1 MEKNRFD
8 RDKNVHEQF
17 LKMNSDIRY
26 ELMEIVKSVFLPWVK
41 DGYAIPVRHFMYDG
55 ICSSCYAL
63 FVKNEGDEIWI
74 TGCVKNKD
82 GHGSLS
88 YVTTPI
94 EDLDNYYLSKVIDE
108 ILLVHSSDPESVIP
122 IEQCRYPQAIYWACS

>member
-1 MEKNRFD
+1 MEKRIFD
-8 RDKNVHEQF
+8 GGKNVHEQF
-17 LKMNSDIRY
+17 LKLNSDIRY
-26 ELMEIVKSVFLPWVK
+26 ELLDIAKNVLLPWVK
-41 DGYAIPVRHFMYDG
+41 DGYAIPVRHFKYDSL
-55 ICSSCYAL
+55 CSSCYAL

-74 TGCVKNKD
+74 TGCVENKD

-94 EDLDNYYLSKVIDE
+94 EDLNNYFLSKVVDE
-108 ILLVHSSDPESVIP
+108 IMLVHNSNPESVIP

>member
-1 MEKNRFD
+1 MEKRIFD
-8 RDKNVHEQF
+8 GSKNVHEQF
-17 LKMNSDIRY
+17 LKLNSDFRY
-26 ELMEIVKSVFLPWVK
+26 ELLDIAKNVLLPWVK
-41 DGYAIPVRHFMYDG
+41 DGYAIPVRHFMYDSL
-55 ICSSCYAL
+55 CSSCYAL

-74 TGCVKNKD
+74 TGCVENKD

-94 EDLDNYYLSKVIDE
+94 EDLNNYFLSKVVDE
-108 ILLVHSSDPESVIP
+108 IMLVHNSNPESVKP